1 MTKCRTRLPALCR
14 CFAEWLGQTPH
25 CFHMRE
31 QGTKRLRPREVCVP
45 SVKTSA
51 WDSNIEDSSC
61 HTSSTTFAS
70 KTMTRKA
77 QSSIPCRRCLEEAA
91 RAAVWAFGGL
101 DAGRLHV
108 LLAAT
113 KAICQANEEQVGWN
127 HWIKTNKCNLKAYEE
142 KVAWKYWNLDKFGI
156 FEEKKRNVC
165 TTTILPFLPQ
175 CGF

>member
-1 MTKCRTRLPALCR
+1 MTKCRTRLPALCH
-14 CFAEWLGQTPH
+14 FAKWLGQTPH

-51 WDSNIEDSSC
+51 WDSNIC
-61 HTSSTTFAS
+61 
-70 KTMTRKA
+70 K
-77 QSSIPCRRCLEEAA
+77 IPHVRPALLPLLPKQWPVKHSLPCSRCLEEAA